1 MIKLLT
7 DDWSL
12 PSTKLL
18 LMDRTFFLVGSTIRP
33 PVRYRM
39 QLSSRFFDTKTGRR
53 YVCMYASVSFTKEGY
68 SVIGTNIDW
77 TGIGTG

>member
-33 PVRYRM
+33 VRYRM

-53 YVCMYASVSFTKEGY
+53 YASVSFTKEGY
-68 SVIGTNIDW
+68 SVIGTNI
-77 TGIGTG
+77 GPELELVS